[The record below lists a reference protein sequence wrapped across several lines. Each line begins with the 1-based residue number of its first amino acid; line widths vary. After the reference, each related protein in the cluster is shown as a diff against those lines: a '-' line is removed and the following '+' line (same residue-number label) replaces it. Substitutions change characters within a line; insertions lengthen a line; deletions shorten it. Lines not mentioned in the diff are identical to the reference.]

1 MIPGSVDL
9 GLQGLGLRAPTDRS
23 VTGSGRPLLAAKL
36 TAHFRLCGCSPD
48 RYREYQWIGLNDRT
62 IEGDFLWSDGVPL
75 VRGSDRPSRAL
86 GRFFEALLP
95 STPSDPH
102 LSVSFSWPC
111 ALPSSWP
118 FFLVS
123 PSLFFSSGSHYPY
136 PQIP

>member
-1 MIPGSVDL
+1 MAAL
-9 GLQGLGLRAPTDRS
+9 CWQRS
-23 VTGSGRPLLAAKL
+23 SLHTFVSY
-36 TAHFRLCGCSPD
+36 GCSPD

-75 VRGSDRPSRAL
+75 VRGSDRPSRGL
-86 GRFFEALLP
+86 GCFFEALLP
-95 STPSDPH
+95 CTPSDPH

-111 ALPSSWP
+111 TFPSSCP

-136 PQIP
+136 PQAP